1 MLACASW
8 QVNGSANNNSQ
19 CRRRS
24 PQSERSSQ
32 AMLGRWTKISI
43 ASARAGSKRAVNLPL
58 EGRLYRRIPFGYKI
72 LRLPKELEDVY
83 S

>member
-1 MLACASW
+1 
-8 QVNGSANNNSQ
+8 
-19 CRRRS
+19 
-24 PQSERSSQ
+24 
-32 AMLGRWTKISI
+32 MLGRWTKISI